1 MKNTRFFAF
10 CLGCGLMIG
19 VGVNAFAAFDR
30 VCSDGIECQQW

>member
-19 VGVNAFAAFDR
+19 VGGNAFAVF
-30 VCSDGIECQQW
+30 VVMV